1 MPYYERL
8 YYILG
13 VVKMNKEMAEKAEQI
28 VERHVNEL
36 MLQLDNMSLTDD
48 QYIGVVDTLGKLMVI
63 QTIQVTLKVQKDF
76 IREIG
81 D

>member
-1 MPYYERL
+1 
-8 YYILG
+8 
-13 VVKMNKEMAEKAEQI
+13 MNKEMAKKAEQI

-36 MLQLDNMSLTDD
+36 TLQLDNMSLTDD
-48 QYIGVVDTLGKLMVI
+48 QYITVVDTLGKLMVI

-76 IREIG
+76 IGEIG

>member
-1 MPYYERL
+1 
-8 YYILG
+8 
-13 VVKMNKEMAEKAEQI
+13 MNKEMAEKAEQI

-63 QTIQVTLKVQKDF
+63 QTIQVTLKVQEKF
-76 IREIG
+76 IGEIG

>member
-1 MPYYERL
+1 
-8 YYILG
+8 
-13 VVKMNKEMAEKAEQI
+13 MNKEMAKKAEQI

-48 QYIGVVDTLGKLMVI
+48 RYIGVVDTLGKLMVI

>member
-1 MPYYERL
+1 MD
-8 YYILG
+8 
-13 VVKMNKEMAEKAEQI
+13 KEMTKKAEAI
-28 VERHVNEL
+28 VDRHVNEL

>member
-1 MPYYERL
+1 
-8 YYILG
+8 
-13 VVKMNKEMAEKAEQI
+13 MNKEMAEKAEQI

-76 IREIG
+76 IRETG

>member
-1 MPYYERL
+1 
-8 YYILG
+8 
-13 VVKMNKEMAEKAEQI
+13 MNKEKAEQI

-48 QYIGVVDTLGKLMVI
+48 QYIGVVDTLAKLMGI
-63 QTIQVTLKVQKDF
+63 QTIQIALKMQEKF
-76 IREIG
+76 IGEIG

>member
-1 MPYYERL
+1 MD
-8 YYILG
+8 
-13 VVKMNKEMAEKAEQI
+13 KEMTKKAEAI

-63 QTIQVTLKVQKDF
+63 QTIQVTLKVQEKF
-76 IREIG
+76 IGEIG

>member
-1 MPYYERL
+1 
-8 YYILG
+8 
-13 VVKMNKEMAEKAEQI
+13 MNKEMAERAEAI
-28 VERHVNEL
+28 VDRHVEAL
-36 MLQLDNMSLTDD
+36 TLQLENMALTDD
-48 QYIGVVDTLGKLMVI
+48 QYVSVVDTLGKLMVI

>member
-1 MPYYERL
+1 
-8 YYILG
+8 
-13 VVKMNKEMAEKAEQI
+13 MNKEMAEKAEQI

-76 IREIG
+76 IRGIG

>member
-1 MPYYERL
+1 MVR
-8 YYILG
+8 
-13 VVKMNKEMAEKAEQI
+13 MDTEMAKKAEQI

>member
-1 MPYYERL
+1 MD
-8 YYILG
+8 
-13 VVKMNKEMAEKAEQI
+13 KEMQKKAEQI
-28 VERHVNEL
+28 VDRHVMEL
-36 MLQLDNMSLTDD
+36 TLQLDNMSLTDE
-48 QYIGVVDTLGKLMVI
+48 QYITVVDTLGKLMVI

>member
-1 MPYYERL
+1 
-8 YYILG
+8 
-13 VVKMNKEMAEKAEQI
+13 MNKEMAEKAEQI
-28 VERHVNEL
+28 VDRHVMEL
-36 MLQLDNMSLTDD
+36 TLQLDNMSLTDE
-48 QYIGVVDTLGKLMVI
+48 QYITVVDTLGKLMVI

>member
-1 MPYYERL
+1 MD
-8 YYILG
+8 
-13 VVKMNKEMAEKAEQI
+13 KEMTKKAEAI
-28 VERHVNEL
+28 VDRHVMEL

-76 IREIG
+76 MREIG

>member
-1 MPYYERL
+1 MVR
-8 YYILG
+8 
-13 VVKMNKEMAEKAEQI
+13 MDKEMTKKAEAI
-28 VERHVNEL
+28 VDRHVMEL

-63 QTIQVTLKVQKDF
+63 QTIQVTLKVQKEF

>member
-1 MPYYERL
+1 
-8 YYILG
+8 
-13 VVKMNKEMAEKAEQI
+13 MNKEMAEKAEKI

>member
-1 MPYYERL
+1 
-8 YYILG
+8 
-13 VVKMNKEMAEKAEQI
+13 MNKEMAEKAEQI
-28 VERHVNEL
+28 VDRHVMEL
-36 MLQLDNMSLTDD
+36 TLQLDNMSLTDE
-48 QYIGVVDTLGKLMVI
+48 QYITVVDTLGKLMVM

>member
-1 MPYYERL
+1 
-8 YYILG
+8 
-13 VVKMNKEMAEKAEQI
+13 MNKEMAEKAEQI

-76 IREIG
+76 IGEIG